1 MRINQTRFYWL
12 VLLFTACQPI
22 SKSEVASILE
32 IVEPKEWILVI
43 HPEGC
48 KTCLESFYL
57 ELMNLPKN
65 SPGAIV
71 ILAKNSKS
79 LRINPIIG
87 DSPIP
92 LYLDEQKLLIQER
105 LVKMTDQILI
115 FKQDGFKTF
124 DILDYKRALDEIR

>member
-1 MRINQTRFYWL
+1 MRIKQTRFYWL
-12 VLLFTACQPI
+12 VFFFTACQPI
-22 SKSEVASILE
+22 GKSEVASILE
-32 IVEPKEWILVI
+32 IAEPKEWILVI

-48 KTCLESFYL
+48 KTCLESFYS

-92 LYLDEQKLLIQER
+92 LYLDEQKLLIQEG
-105 LVKMTDQILI
+105 LVKMTDQILL
-115 FKQDGFKTF
+115 FRGDEFTSF
-124 DILDYKRALDEIR
+124 DILDYERVLSEIR

>member
-1 MRINQTRFYWL
+1 
-12 VLLFTACQPI
+12 
-22 SKSEVASILE
+22 
-32 IVEPKEWILVI
+32 
-43 HPEGC
+43 
-48 KTCLESFYL
+48 
-57 ELMNLPKN
+57 MNLPKN

>member
-1 MRINQTRFYWL
+1 MRINQTKVYWL
-12 VLLFTACQPI
+12 VFFFTACQPI
-22 SKSEVASILE
+22 GKSEVASILE
-32 IVEPKEWILVI
+32 IAEPKEWILVI

-48 KTCLESFYL
+48 KTCLESFYS

-92 LYLDEQKLLIQER
+92 LYLDEQKLLIQEG
-105 LVKMTDQILI
+105 LVKMTDQILL
-115 FKQDGFKTF
+115 FRGDEFTSF
-124 DILDYKRALDEIR
+124 DILDYERVLSEIR

>member
-22 SKSEVASILE
+22 GKSEVASILE

-115 FKQDGFKTF
+115 FK
-124 DILDYKRALDEIR
+124 